1 MTADGSSWL
10 SGRKSGVSAR
20 LIRGVLSLIVAVV
33 LGGFIASALVRYSPG
48 FDVDE
53 NSWNP
58 ALSEHTRDA
67 LHARREYENHLPLF
81 YLRYL
86 GKALHGDFGE
96 SDAFHVPVA
105 ELLRARA
112 AVTVRLMIAGVA
124 GGLLLG
130 GWLAWLAVWPRRA
143 SLEIASASLSGL
155 LLALP
160 PAVLALFFFL
170 SNAPVEIAVIL
181 AVLPRVFGTMRALWS
196 DLYSSGALLAARA
209 RGMSASTLAWRY
221 VLLPAAPQLIALIGV
236 TLVMAFGVLIPI
248 EAICGVPGIGQ
259 LTWQAA
265 GSRDLPLLC
274 GLALIITLVVA
285 FVASVGEFV
294 GADNSPEII

>member
-1 MTADGSSWL
+1 MTAGGSSWL
-10 SGRKSGVSAR
+10 SGRKSRVSAR
-20 LIRGVLSLIVAVV
+20 LAHGFLSLILAVV

-53 NSWNP
+53 NAWNP
-58 ALSEHTRDA
+58 AISEHTREA

-81 YLRYL
+81 YVRYL
-86 GKALHGDFGE
+86 DKALHGDFGE
-96 SDAFHVPVA
+96 SDSLHVPVA
-105 ELLRARA
+105 DLLRSRA

-143 SLEIASASLSGL
+143 SLEILSASLSGL

-170 SNAPVEIAVIL
+170 GNAPVAL
-181 AVLPRVFGTMRALWS
+181 AVVLAILPRVFGTMRALWS
-196 DLYSSGALLAARA
+196 DLYNSGPLLAARA
-209 RGMSASTLAWRY
+209 RGMTASTLAWRY
-221 VLLPAAPQLIALIGV
+221 VLLPAAPQLIALVGV
-236 TLVMAFGVLIPI
+236 TLVMAFGVLIPV
-248 EAICGVPGIGQ
+248 EAICDVPGIGK

-265 GSRDLPLLC
+265 SSRDLPLLC
-274 GLALIITLVVA
+274 GLALIITFVVA
-285 FVASVGEFV
+285 FVASVGEYV
-294 GADNSPEII
+294 GADNSPEIV